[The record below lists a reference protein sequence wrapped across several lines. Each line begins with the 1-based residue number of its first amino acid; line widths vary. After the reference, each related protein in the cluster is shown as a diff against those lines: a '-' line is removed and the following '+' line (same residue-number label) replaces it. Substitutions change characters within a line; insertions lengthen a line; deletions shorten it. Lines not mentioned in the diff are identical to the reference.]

1 MGENG
6 NISWIVLALCSS
18 SRFPSSG
25 DVLLGLFQERLG
37 LKASVWTHG
46 NILRIEEDRI
56 NFIVKV
62 SRNVNALLRVLV
74 SG

>member
-6 NISWIVLALCSS
+6 NISWIVLALCSGPS
-18 SRFPSSG
+18 FPSSVE
-25 DVLLGLFQERLG
+25 VLLGLFQEIRG

-46 NILRIEEDRI
+46 NILRIEEERI
-56 NFIVKV
+56 NLNVNV
-62 SRNVNALLRVLV
+62 SRNVNAVLRMLG